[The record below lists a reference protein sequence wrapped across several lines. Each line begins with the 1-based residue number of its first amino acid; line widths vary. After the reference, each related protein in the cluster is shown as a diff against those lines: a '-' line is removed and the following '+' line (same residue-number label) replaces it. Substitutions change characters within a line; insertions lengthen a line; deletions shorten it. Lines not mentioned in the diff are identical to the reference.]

1 MVKKYSIII
10 LFCFLSH
17 LTYAQVKIEKESRVV
32 SNDVPEIAIK
42 WLEDVFD
49 HKKKLKWYFEISAD
63 SHSYEAKFIRKGKKF
78 SVEFSEEG
86 IIEDIEIFEHWRKLP
101 QHVKDNISDYL
112 EGKYIKSRI
121 EKIQVQYTGTKEDFQ
136 NWVKTNYL
144 NQIVIK
150 YELEFYGETSNSKK
164 IWEGLFDNNGQIQMS
179 REIIL
184 TPSNNLFY

>member
-1 MVKKYSIII
+1 MVKKYCIIF

-86 IIEDIEIFEHWRKLP
+86 IIEDIEVFEHC
-101 QHVKDNISDYL
+101 
-112 EGKYIKSRI
+112 
-121 EKIQVQYTGTKEDFQ
+121 
-136 NWVKTNYL
+136 
-144 NQIVIK
+144 
-150 YELEFYGETSNSKK
+150 ETSNSKK
-164 IWEGLFDNNGQIQMS
+164 LWEGLFDNNGQIQMS